1 MELERSVVGRLA
13 FCCPTLESW
22 PGLQLAARWIRMM
35 LDTGFKLLTRGRRG
49 VPEVER
55 FFREKRFIL
64 EACRASSCLGDL
76 WPDSVVVP

>member
-1 MELERSVVGRLA
+1 LRGA
-13 FCCPTLESW
+13 WWGGWPCCCPTLESW

-55 FFREKRFIL
+55 FFREKKVYIRGL
-64 EACRASSCLGDL
+64 
-76 WPDSVVVP
+76 